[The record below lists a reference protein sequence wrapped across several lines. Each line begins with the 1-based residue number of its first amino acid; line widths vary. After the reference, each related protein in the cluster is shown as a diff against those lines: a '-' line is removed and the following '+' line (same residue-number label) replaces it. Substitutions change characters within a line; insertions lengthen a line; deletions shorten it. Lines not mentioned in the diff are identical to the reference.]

1 MTLDELDK
9 ALDRVARRYEL
20 SIYGLRNDSEL
31 IRILVNDGYGSEP
44 MTEYIQ
50 TEYAREL
57 AGEM

>member
-31 IRILVNDGYGSEP
+31 IRILVNDGCGSEP
-44 MTEYIQ
+44 MTEHIQ
-50 TEYAREL
+50 TEYSREL